1 MEDGMMKPLKLVVGG
16 LVLTASSLLMGNALP
31 QNKTQTTGDLT
42 APATG
47 GGCNENRCKTDGGCA
62 SCLDLTV
69 TLPQGSQVRAIRYY
83 TTAGSHG
90 SEDMGM
96 HEIQPG
102 ETDDWAMMEQATQTS
117 DSSAHVI
124 VRAKFY
130 NRSNNRSR
138 QARLE
143 VDYTE

>member
-1 MEDGMMKPLKLVVGG
+1 
-16 LVLTASSLLMGNALP
+16 
-31 QNKTQTTGDLT
+31 
-42 APATG
+42 
-47 GGCNENRCKTDGGCA
+47 
-62 SCLDLTV
+62 V
-69 TLPQGSQVRAIRYY
+69 TLPQGSQVLAIRYY

-90 SEDMGM
+90 SEDTGM
-96 HEIQPG
+96 HEISPG

-117 DSSAHVI
+117 DSNAHVI

-130 NRSNNRSR
+130 NRSNNRAR